1 MLPKCTP
8 YKQNLFTK
16 KMYGAPAIN
25 RIRVNSYRLQLWLV
39 WQCYLSTLFYSSKS
53 QTRAPKMS
61 YKILQRS
68 TKTISMM
75 NLYLKNTQY
84 IFGLSI
90 MTACNQVA
98 LAVTTCKQ
106 DRKGIYKKKHIKM
119 LSYLIIDHYDSEQ
132 GKRTAQ
138 TAWFDTLKSIKI
150 HKKLDKTYNLVFWL
164 IHYKIKLGIWNQNF
178 FNIFLIKYK
187 NKLICD

>member
-1 MLPKCTP
+1 
-8 YKQNLFTK
+8 
-16 KMYGAPAIN
+16 
-25 RIRVNSYRLQLWLV
+25 
-39 WQCYLSTLFYSSKS
+39 
-53 QTRAPKMS
+53 MS

-90 MTACNQVA
+90 MTACNQVV
-98 LAVTTCKQ
+98 LAVTTCIQ
-106 DRKGIYKKKHIKM
+106 DRKLKAYIKKHIKM

-138 TAWFDTLKSIKI
+138 TA
-150 HKKLDKTYNLVFWL
+150 
-164 IHYKIKLGIWNQNF
+164 
-178 FNIFLIKYK
+178 
-187 NKLICD
+187 

>member
-1 MLPKCTP
+1 
-8 YKQNLFTK
+8 
-16 KMYGAPAIN
+16 
-25 RIRVNSYRLQLWLV
+25 
-39 WQCYLSTLFYSSKS
+39 
-53 QTRAPKMS
+53 MS

-90 MTACNQVA
+90 MTACNQVV

-106 DRKGIYKKKHIKM
+106 DRKLKAYIKKHIKM

-132 GKRTAQ
+132 GKRRAQ
-138 TAWFDTLKSIKI
+138 TA
-150 HKKLDKTYNLVFWL
+150 
-164 IHYKIKLGIWNQNF
+164 
-178 FNIFLIKYK
+178 
-187 NKLICD
+187 

>member
-1 MLPKCTP
+1 
-8 YKQNLFTK
+8 
-16 KMYGAPAIN
+16 
-25 RIRVNSYRLQLWLV
+25 
-39 WQCYLSTLFYSSKS
+39 
-53 QTRAPKMS
+53 MS

-90 MTACNQVA
+90 MTAYNQVA

-106 DRKGIYKKKHIKM
+106 DRKGIYKKHIKM

-138 TAWFDTLKSIKI
+138 TA
-150 HKKLDKTYNLVFWL
+150 
-164 IHYKIKLGIWNQNF
+164 
-178 FNIFLIKYK
+178 
-187 NKLICD
+187 

>member
-1 MLPKCTP
+1 
-8 YKQNLFTK
+8 
-16 KMYGAPAIN
+16 
-25 RIRVNSYRLQLWLV
+25 
-39 WQCYLSTLFYSSKS
+39 
-53 QTRAPKMS
+53 MS

-106 DRKGIYKKKHIKM
+106 DRKGILVYKKTH
-119 LSYLIIDHYDSEQ
+119 
-132 GKRTAQ
+132 
-138 TAWFDTLKSIKI
+138 
-150 HKKLDKTYNLVFWL
+150 
-164 IHYKIKLGIWNQNF
+164 QNVVL
-178 FNIFLIKYK
+178 FNH
-187 NKLICD
+187 

>member
-8 YKQNLFTK
+8 YNRTYLQK
-16 KMYGAPAIN
+16 KMYGSPAIN

-53 QTRAPKMS
+53 QTRAQKMS

-90 MTACNQVA
+90 MTACNQVV

-106 DRKGIYKKKHIKM
+106 DREGIYKKTHQNVV
-119 LSYLIIDHYDSEQ
+119 LFNHWSL
-132 GKRTAQ
+132 
-138 TAWFDTLKSIKI
+138 
-150 HKKLDKTYNLVFWL
+150 WL
-164 IHYKIKLGIWNQNF
+164 WAR
-178 FNIFLIKYK
+178 
-187 NKLICD
+187 

>member
-1 MLPKCTP
+1 
-8 YKQNLFTK
+8 
-16 KMYGAPAIN
+16 
-25 RIRVNSYRLQLWLV
+25 
-39 WQCYLSTLFYSSKS
+39 
-53 QTRAPKMS
+53 MS

-90 MTACNQVA
+90 MTACNQVV
-98 LAVTTCKQ
+98 LAVTTCIQ

-138 TAWFDTLKSIKI
+138 TA
-150 HKKLDKTYNLVFWL
+150 
-164 IHYKIKLGIWNQNF
+164 
-178 FNIFLIKYK
+178 
-187 NKLICD
+187 

>member
-1 MLPKCTP
+1 
-8 YKQNLFTK
+8 
-16 KMYGAPAIN
+16 
-25 RIRVNSYRLQLWLV
+25 
-39 WQCYLSTLFYSSKS
+39 
-53 QTRAPKMS
+53 MS

-90 MTACNQVA
+90 MTACNQVV
-98 LAVTTCKQ
+98 LAVTTGKQ

-138 TAWFDTLKSIKI
+138 TA
-150 HKKLDKTYNLVFWL
+150 
-164 IHYKIKLGIWNQNF
+164 
-178 FNIFLIKYK
+178 
-187 NKLICD
+187 